1 MSSPTALLQS
11 LGDLFQ
17 APHMTQQDNAPLEK
31 LIQLR
36 HLEQLVVP
44 IFSVEVVPL
53 EIPPRLER
61 FRLQTND
68 ILIGIR
74 AQPLRASLVPAE
86 LAGALPG
93 QNLGILRPRKN
104 IHPLYLCVILRSSL
118 GQQLTQALFSQSTV
132 KLINLK
138 DLGSIKIPIPALELQ
153 QKIATIALQHE
164 QETKLKQIELEQR
177 SKVIEEVML
186 QLAKGEN

>member
-1 MSSPTALLQS
+1 MLSPTALLQS

-17 APHMTQQDNAPLEK
+17 APHMTQKDNAPLEK

-44 IFSVEVVPL
+44 IFGVEIVPL
-53 EIPPRLER
+53 DIPPRLER
-61 FRLQTND
+61 FRLQPND

-74 AQPLRASLVPAE
+74 AQPLRASLVPPE
-86 LAGALPG
+86 LKGALPG
-93 QNLGILRPRKN
+93 QNLGILRPNKN
-104 IHPLYLCVILRSSL
+104 IDPLYLCVILRSNL

-138 DLGSIKIPIPALELQ
+138 DLGSIQIPIPSLQTQ
-153 QKIATIALQHE
+153 QKISTIALDHQ
-164 QETKLKQIELEQR
+164 QETKLKQLELEQR
-177 SKVIEEVML
+177 SKVIEQAML
-186 QLAKGEN
+186 QLAKGEH